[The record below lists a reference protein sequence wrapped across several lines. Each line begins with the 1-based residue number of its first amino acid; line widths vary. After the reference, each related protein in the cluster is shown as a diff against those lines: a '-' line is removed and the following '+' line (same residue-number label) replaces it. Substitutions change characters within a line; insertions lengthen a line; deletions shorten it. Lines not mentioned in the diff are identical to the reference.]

1 MNVGTGTGTRITG
14 TTQAGPYCD
23 HADILAQLSPDVL
36 IQLTDDTSDGVA
48 NMSRVTQAIAT
59 ADAEIDG
66 YCAGRY
72 TVPFSPVPAVIK
84 GLSVEIAVYYL
95 YKRRTVPERIE
106 KSYDKAVAR
115 LKDISRGLLTLGTTP
130 DSTPAPANSGGISV
144 TENARIF
151 TRDTMKGF

>member
-1 MNVGTGTGTRITG
+1 MSGTGTGTEVTIVT
-14 TTQAGPYCD
+14 GPYCE
-23 HADILAQLSPDVL
+23 HADILGQISPDVL

-48 NMSRVTQAIAT
+48 DMSRVTQAIAT

-72 TVPFSPVPAVIK
+72 NVPFSPVPAVIK

-106 KSYDKAVAR
+106 KAYDKAIAR
-115 LKDISRGLLTLGTTP
+115 LKDISRGLLTLGVIP
-130 DSTPAPANSGGISV
+130 EPIPAPAGSGSFSV
-144 TENARIF
+144 TDNERVF
-151 TRDTMKGF
+151 TRNTLKGY